1 WGAQKAGGRE
11 FPASLWP
18 GLNARERKA
27 FAAGPPFCFR
37 RTYPKARAAEVQVL
51 KRATISPECLSV
63 QGTVCL
69 SLLDEAEKT
78 ARRVRH
84 NSSRFCWAFRQLP
97 GCAKYRILLQ
107 AEAYTCLHVE
117 LLSTVPTDYQQQQQ
131 QQKCL
136 GQILATRAWRF
147 RRSADPNNELQEY
160 IEYSKINT
168 WHAAVGRSSPAGKQR
183 WKYERLVLGTCVR
196 PENSIDEQ
204 FGMEE
209 FGKGLFRQNPAMEH
223 HIAATI
229 QTVESRGGDASL
241 YRNQLKILLK
251 EKELQLERE
260 RQKYSGKAD
269 VKYDPTLHDI

>member
-1 WGAQKAGGRE
+1 MSINFWSSTRSSAIMTAGVT
-11 FPASLWP
+11 W
-18 GLNARERKA
+18 
-27 FAAGPPFCFR
+27 
-37 RTYPKARAAEVQVL
+37 
-51 KRATISPECLSV
+51 
-63 QGTVCL
+63 
-69 SLLDEAEKT
+69 
-78 ARRVRH
+78 
-84 NSSRFCWAFRQLP
+84 RFCVLCRQSLP
-97 GCAKYRILLQ
+97 PRILL
-107 AEAYTCLHVE
+107 
-117 LLSTVPTDYQQQQQ
+117 
-131 QQKCL
+131 
-136 GQILATRAWRF
+136 LASEPGDS

-183 WKYERLVLGTCVR
+183 WKYERLVLGTCAVIFLAYVYIR

-209 FGKGLFRQNPAMEH
+209 FGKGLFRPNPAMEH

>member
-1 WGAQKAGGRE
+1 TW
-11 FPASLWP
+11 
-18 GLNARERKA
+18 
-27 FAAGPPFCFR
+27 
-37 RTYPKARAAEVQVL
+37 
-51 KRATISPECLSV
+51 
-63 QGTVCL
+63 
-69 SLLDEAEKT
+69 
-78 ARRVRH
+78 
-84 NSSRFCWAFRQLP
+84 RFCVLCRQSLP
-97 GCAKYRILLQ
+97 PRILL
-107 AEAYTCLHVE
+107 
-117 LLSTVPTDYQQQQQ
+117 
-131 QQKCL
+131 
-136 GQILATRAWRF
+136 LARQPISSSSSRNVSDKSLQPSKPIRPGRSGLTEPLANRSEPGDS

-183 WKYERLVLGTCVR
+183 WKYERLVLGTCAVIFLAYVYIR

-209 FGKGLFRQNPAMEH
+209 FGKGLFRPNPAMEH

-260 RQKYSGKAD
+260 RQKSSGKAD
-269 VKYDPTLHDI
+269 VKYDPTLHDIKY